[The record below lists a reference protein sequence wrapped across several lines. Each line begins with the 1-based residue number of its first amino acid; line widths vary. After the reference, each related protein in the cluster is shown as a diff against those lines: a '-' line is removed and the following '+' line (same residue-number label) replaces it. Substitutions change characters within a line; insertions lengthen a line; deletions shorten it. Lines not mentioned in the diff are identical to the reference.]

1 MADLQPAQ
9 EELHKQRYALR
20 EKTLLVE
27 ELRIEASDSSI
38 ALQVGALRIATRY
51 FLLNFCDFKCH
62 FFFVLVYHTQ
72 NMFPV
77 TTHSQD

>member
-27 ELRIEASDSSI
+27 ELRIEASDS
-38 ALQVGALRIATRY
+38 
-51 FLLNFCDFKCH
+51 
-62 FFFVLVYHTQ
+62 
-72 NMFPV
+72 
-77 TTHSQD
+77 